1 MRSEERLNRVVVSPH
16 TTVGA
21 ALKVMDE
28 SGDRIVL
35 VADAERVLLGLI
47 TDGDVRR
54 FILAARSLDEPVT
67 AAMNDHPVTL
77 SAHSTPEDARE
88 VMVSRRIECVP
99 LLDGA
104 GRLTD
109 AVWWLDLFET
119 PESEPEH
126 VGLPVVVMAGGAG
139 TRLSPYTNILP
150 KPLMPIGERTILEL
164 IMDRFGAHGCG
175 PFYLSVN
182 YKAELIRAYLA
193 DVDVPWQVE
202 YVHET
207 RPLGTAGSLSLL
219 RDRISTTFFLTNC
232 DIVVDADYA
241 DILKHHR
248 ESGNRITLVAS
259 MRHFAVP
266 YGVCETAEGGA
277 LVRITEKP
285 QFDFLVSTG
294 FYVIESDVLADIEDD
309 AFVHVTDIING
320 YLERG
325 ERVGVYPV
333 SARSW
338 VDIGE
343 MDSLHDSLERL
354 GQG

>member
-1 MRSEERLNRVVVSPH
+1 MRTEERLDRVVVSPDA
-16 TTVGA
+16 TVGA
-21 ALKVMDE
+21 SLKVMDE

-35 VADAERVLLGLI
+35 VADPERLLLGLL

-67 AAMNDHPVTL
+67 AAMNAHPVTL
-77 SAHSTPEDARE
+77 PADSTPEDARE
-88 VMVSRRIECVP
+88 VMVSHRIECIP
-99 LLDGA
+99 LVDEA

-119 PESEPEH
+119 SKSEPEQ

-164 IMDRFGAHGCG
+164 IMQRFGAHGCG

-193 DVDVPWQVE
+193 DVDVPWQIE

-219 RDRISTTFFLTNC
+219 RDRIDTTFFLTNC

-248 ESGNRITLVAS
+248 DSGNRITLVAS
-259 MRHFAVP
+259 MRQFGVP

-294 FYVIESDVLADIEDD
+294 FYVIEPDVLADIADD
-309 AFVHVTDIING
+309 VFVHVTDIING

-333 SARSW
+333 SAGSW

-343 MDSLHDSLERL
+343 MDSLHESLERL
-354 GQG
+354 GRG